1 MKNLST
7 LFLFLAITSSL
18 FSQEE
23 MNKIVFD
30 ENANQEILLGY
41 CDKNSLMSNPVTQW
55 FKPEYD
61 NYSIDKETL
70 KSINPDLI
78 PELEIF
84 IVMGTWCSDSQREV
98 PGFIKITELLNLQS
112 GQLVIIGVNKNKEA
126 DEIPII
132 RMDIELVPTFIFYK
146 DGEEIGRI
154 VESPEESLEK
164 DIVKFLTWD

>member
-1 MKNLST
+1 MKKLCT
-7 LFLFLAITSSL
+7 LLLLLAITCSL

-41 CDKNSLMSNPVTQW
+41 CDKDSLESNSITQW
-55 FKPEYD
+55 FLPEY
-61 NYSIDKETL
+61 NSYSVDEETL

-98 PGFIKITELLNLQS
+98 PRFIKITEFIDLQL
-112 GQLVIIGVNKNKEA
+112 GQLVIAGVDKNKQAES
-126 DEIPII
+126 IPIV
-132 RMDIELVPTFIFYK
+132 RMGIELVPTFIFYYE
-146 DGEEIGRI
+146 GEEIGRI
-154 VESPEESLEK
+154 VESPRETLEK
-164 DIVKFLTWD
+164 DILNIMSSI